1 LFSNLSRK
9 RFSQID
15 PQQNELRLWI
25 QGVGAMARGAEITRL
40 GAVSHGAEIF
50 ATALMWRRHGSY
62 LGAITGGAELGA
74 SCCGAQMLL
83 ERWRCTTGTLAAA
96 QRKYCAT

>member
-40 GAVSHGAEIF
+40 DAVSHGAEIF

-62 LGAITGGAELGA
+62 LGAITGGAEL
-74 SCCGAQMLL
+74 SCCGAQVLL